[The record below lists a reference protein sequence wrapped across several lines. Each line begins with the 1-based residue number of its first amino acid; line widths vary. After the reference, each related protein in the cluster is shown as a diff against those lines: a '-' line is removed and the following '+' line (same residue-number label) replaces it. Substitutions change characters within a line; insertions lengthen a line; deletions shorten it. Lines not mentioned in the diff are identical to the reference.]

1 MDSTPGIFF
10 KGYSYFHDQFV
21 ERKTD
26 IFETRLFFKK
36 AIVMRG
42 EQAAKIFY
50 DTGKFSREG
59 ATPNRFKKTLL
70 GEGGVQ
76 GLNEEEHEHRKSMF
90 MQIMNGDSI
99 DHLEQTFEDHLD
111 RAITEWQ
118 KQEKII
124 FFEEIEKVLFLAA
137 CDWVDVPL
145 KNPKEVRKHKEELS
159 QMIDGSGG
167 MGSRHQKGRKA
178 RKNAEKWI
186 MKLVTEKRKKEKKSP
201 GSSILSQFSFHRDLK
216 GKLLKKKIV
225 AVEILNL
232 LRPIVAIARYIT
244 FAAHALHEHPQYRE
258 RLRRDQN
265 KLDLYFV
272 QEVRRFYPF
281 FPFVAAKVKED
292 FEWKGVK
299 FSKDRRVLLD
309 LYATQ
314 HHEKIWTNPNAFYAE
329 RFATW
334 DGSAFNF
341 IPQGGGDFIHNHRCA
356 GEWITINLTRIAL
369 DALVIKMAYEVPK
382 QDLEIDLSRIPAIPK
397 SRFIMKN
404 VRKALHGIQVQ

>member
-1 MDSTPGIFF
+1 MESTPGIFF

-21 ERKTD
+21 EKKTD
-26 IFETRLFFKK
+26 IFETRLFLKK

-42 EQAAKIFY
+42 EEAAKIFY
-50 DTGKFSREG
+50 DTDKFTREG
-59 ATPNRFKKTLL
+59 ATPKRFKKTLL

-76 GLNEEEHEHRKSMF
+76 GLNGEEHAHRKKMF
-90 MQIMNGDSI
+90 MQVMNEDSI
-99 DHLEQTFEDHLD
+99 DHLEQAFEDHLD
-111 RAITEWQ
+111 RAIESW
-118 KQEKII
+118 EKKGEIV
-124 FFEEIEKVLFLAA
+124 FFEEIEKVLFHAA
-137 CDWVDVPL
+137 CDWVGVPL
-145 KNPKEVRKHKEELS
+145 KNKKEAHKHKEELS

-167 MGSRHQKGRKA
+167 VGPRHQKGRKA

-186 MKLVTEKRKKEKKSP
+186 MNLVAEKRRKEKKSP
-201 GSSILSQFSFHRDLK
+201 GNSILSQFSFHRDLK
-216 GKLLKKKIV
+216 GKLLKKKVV

-244 FAAHALHEHPQYRE
+244 FAALALHDHPQYRE
-258 RLRRDQN
+258 RLRKDQN

-281 FPFVAAKVKED
+281 FPFVAAKVKEEFQWQD
-292 FEWKGVK
+292 VK
-299 FSKDRRVLLD
+299 FKKGRRVLLD

-314 HHEKIWTNPNAFYAE
+314 HHEKIWTNPTVFYAE

-341 IPQGGGDFIHNHRCA
+341 IPQGGGDFIGNHRCA

-369 DALVIKMAYEVPK
+369 ESLVIKMTYDVPK
-382 QDLEIDLSRIPAIPK
+382 QDLEFDLSRIPAIPK
-397 SRFIMKN
+397 SRFKMEN
-404 VRKALHGIQVQ
+404 VKRALHGIEVL